1 MSGRGDLDDLEIRAA
16 TEAEFATAIDW
27 AAAEGWN
34 PGLDDLPAFFAADP
48 GGFLMGFRQGEP
60 VTSIS
65 VVRYGDAYGFL
76 GFYICHPEHRGTG
89 AGLATWEAGMAHLA
103 GRTVGLD
110 GVLAQQENYRTSGF
124 EFAERNLR
132 FSGVPS
138 LPAKPGIEVRGIGD
152 GEWPAAL
159 AYDRAHVAAD
169 RTGFAKIWFGG
180 TATRFARIAI
190 ADGEI
195 AGLGVIRA
203 CRTGTKIGPLF
214 ANGRDVAEAL
224 IVALAETQ
232 PEGTEIILDVP
243 EPNGYGVTLA
253 QALGL
258 QPAFETARMYRGPA
272 PTLPLDRIFGVTTFE
287 LG

>member
-48 GGFLMGFRQGEP
+48 GGFLMGFRKGEA

-65 VVRYGDAYGFL
+65 VVRYGDGYGFL
-76 GFYICHPEHRGTG
+76 GFYICHPEHRGLG
-89 AGLATWEAGMAHLA
+89 AGLATWKAGMAHL
-103 GRTVGLD
+103 GDRTIGLD

-124 EFAERNLR
+124 EFSERNLR

-138 LPAKPGIEVRGIGD
+138 LPAVPSGVEVRAIN
-152 GEWPAAL
+152 GEMQAAL
-159 AYDRAHVAAD
+159 AYDRSHVAAD
-169 RTGFAKIWFGG
+169 RTGFAEIWLGG
-180 TATRFARIAI
+180 TATRFARIAV
-190 ADGEI
+190 AEGEI

-203 CRTGTKIGPLF
+203 CREGAKIGPLF

-224 IVALAETQ
+224 VVALAGDL
-232 PEGTEIILDVP
+232 PEGTDIVLDVP
-243 EPNGYGVTLA
+243 EPNRQGVALA
-253 QALGL
+253 QELGL
-258 QPAFETARMYRGPA
+258 EPAFETARMYRGPA
-272 PTLPLDRIFGVTTFE
+272 PDLPLARIFGVTTFE